1 MGHVRGTE
9 KRQQPQFNFHFNLY
23 VLHSHHFNFNLEL
36 TIEAYSE
43 WLFMPF
49 PINPPRGMAPYAAT
63 NCHGKWATPEA
74 AAAALYA
81 NQRFALM
88 TVHTHT
94 HTRAKIYVCECL
106 SKYEQILI
114 YATRLH

>member
-43 WLFMPF
+43 WLFMSF
-49 PINPPRGMAPYAAT
+49 PTSPPRGWPPTLST
-63 NCHGKWATPEA
+63 NCHGKWATPE

-94 HTRAKIYVCECL
+94 HTL
-106 SKYEQILI
+106 MQKYMCVSV
-114 YATRLH
+114 

>member
-9 KRQQPQFNFHFNLY
+9 KQQQPQFNFHFNLY

-49 PINPPRGMAPYAAT
+49 PTNPLRGDGPLR
-63 NCHGKWATPEA
+63 C
-74 AAAALYA
+74 
-81 NQRFALM
+81 
-88 TVHTHT
+88 
-94 HTRAKIYVCECL
+94 
-106 SKYEQILI
+106 
-114 YATRLH
+114 